1 MSTARTSAA
10 AMGDEVVD
18 LHSLPKKRPQ
28 PSVPVP
34 AAAQLGAP
42 GIFRGLGFYGME
54 HIEASIL
61 AGLVTGDPVLLIGP
75 HGAAKT
81 ALVRCLAGEL
91 GFRFWAY
98 DSSKALFEDVI
109 GFPNPKSLAGGV
121 VDYVATP
128 LSVWDK
134 EFLLL
139 DEISRASPAM
149 QNKWLELV
157 RSRRVMGRQV
167 AELRYVF
174 AAMNPPEYLGANP
187 LDEALAGRFAF
198 VIPVPDAMAM
208 NDADLA
214 AIVETATPDD
224 APLCPLLHETP
235 HPKAVRRGTH
245 KAAGP
250 VLDVKSYLAAAR
262 GHLAAIVEEYGG
274 LVTRYVCA
282 AAGELSGRKLQP
294 DGRRLGM
301 LRRNLLAVLAV
312 ERVLGCLNSERVA
325 AVFYR
330 TLLHSLPY
338 GALGEAPAPS
348 TLYPCHALAW
358 RAASEGIDAGG
369 LFARIAGR
377 GDLEAL
383 LQAYERQL
391 AQLSEEDHH
400 QTLNTILERLDEAKD
415 ADLGRCTAA
424 LIAFARLVAQSPAH
438 VPSDVVV
445 RALERV
451 HKLAGYGPVG
461 WNAYTDVLDRQ
472 GSLTVSLE
480 SARQNLA
487 LRVAVE
493 RGRMNDDAIGH
504 VDADEARARFKQLV
518 TGLAVPGFAAAR
530 PAGGGG
536 LRASRRKR

>member
-1 MSTARTSAA
+1 MSTARNAA
-10 AMGDEVVD
+10 PVGCEEVD
-18 LHSLPKKRPQ
+18 LKLLPKKRPQ
-28 PSVPVP
+28 PRVPVP
-34 AAAQLGAP
+34 AATELAAP
-42 GIFRGLGFYGME
+42 GLFRRLGIYVLE

-81 ALVRCLAGEL
+81 ALVRRLAGEL
-91 GFRFWAY
+91 GLRFWAY

-121 VDYVATP
+121 VDYVPTP

-157 RSRRVMGRQV
+157 RSRRIMGREDS
-167 AELRYVF
+167 ALRYVF

-224 APLCPLLHETP
+224 APLCPLLHDAP
-235 HPKAVRRGTH
+235 HR
-245 KAAGP
+245 KAARRRARRAADASF
-250 VLDVKSYLAAAR
+250 DVKSYLGAAR
-262 GHLAAIVEEYGG
+262 GHLAAIVEKYGG

-282 AAGELSGRKLQP
+282 TAGELSGRKLQP

-312 ERVLGCLNSERVA
+312 ERVLGRLDSERVA
-325 AVFYR
+325 AIFYR

-338 GALGEAPAPS
+338 AALGEAPAPS

-358 RAASEGIDAGG
+358 RAATEGVDAGG
-369 LFARIAGR
+369 VFARTAGR
-377 GDLEAL
+377 GDLEVL

-415 ADLGRCTAA
+415 DDLGRCSAA
-424 LIAFARLVAQSPAH
+424 LIAFARLVAKFPAR

-461 WNAYTDVLDRQ
+461 WNAYTDVLT
-472 GSLTVSLE
+472 GS
-480 SARQNLA
+480 
-487 LRVAVE
+487 
-493 RGRMNDDAIGH
+493 
-504 VDADEARARFKQLV
+504 RAW
-518 TGLAVPGFAAAR
+518 
-530 PAGGGG
+530 
-536 LRASRRKR
+536 S